1 MASLPARASVQ
12 PGSDAGDVT
21 KAGTETGECADIVAT
36 GIAKPTMESEDLR
49 DPAYLKIRDAIY
61 QISGIYQP
69 EEKPYLL
76 ASRCARRMSALN
88 AKTPS
93 EYLEYLT
100 VRGNRE
106 AELRLLLNEITIG
119 ETYMFRS
126 PAQLEALRNV
136 ILPQI
141 LKAKSATGFKRLHI
155 WSAGCSTGEEPHTL
169 AMFLLEESEKMLA
182 GWTFDIL
189 ATDLNDRS
197 LAAAKAGIYGEYAL
211 RSTSDV
217 LRKKHFRPYHDKQLQ
232 ATDQVK
238 SLIRFDR
245 VNLNDDS
252 KMTFLKGMDLIFCCN
267 VLIYFDLGSKR
278 KVTQHFFA
286 NLLPGGYLFLGHAE
300 TLYQVDDRFHL
311 VHFPGTTGYLKPP
324 IGYTGGGKP

>member
-1 MASLPARASVQ
+1 MATSM
-12 PGSDAGDVT
+12 
-21 KAGTETGECADIVAT
+21 
-36 GIAKPTMESEDLR
+36 AKPLTESEDLR
-49 DPAYLKIRDAIY
+49 DPAYLKIRDVIY

-69 EEKPYLL
+69 EEKLYLL

-88 AKTPS
+88 AKTPA
-93 EYLEYLT
+93 EYLEHLT
-100 VRGNRE
+100 ARGNRE

-126 PAQLEALRNV
+126 PPQLEALRNV

-141 LKAKSATGFKRLHI
+141 LKVKSAMGFKRLHI
-155 WSAGCSTGEEPHTL
+155 WSAGCSTGEEPYTL

-211 RSTSDV
+211 RSTTEL
-217 LRKKHFRPYHDKQLQ
+217 LRRKYFSRYDDKQLQ
-232 ATDQVK
+232 VTEQLK

-278 KVTQHFFA
+278 KVMQHFHS

-300 TLYQVDDRFHL
+300 SLYQVDDRFHL
-311 VHFPGTTGYLKPP
+311 VHFPGTIGYWKPP
-324 IGYTGGGKP
+324 VGYTAGGKP